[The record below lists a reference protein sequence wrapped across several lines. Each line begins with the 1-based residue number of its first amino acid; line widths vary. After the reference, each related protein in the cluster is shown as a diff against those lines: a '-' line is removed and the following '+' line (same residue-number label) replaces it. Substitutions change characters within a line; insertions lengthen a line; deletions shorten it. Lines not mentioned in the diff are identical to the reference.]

1 MEQSLVQRLS
11 GLSSLHHNRHPFL
24 GLQRPG
30 AGPPSIQDKQDLI
43 RVTESK
49 DDNDEDD
56 DPGDD
61 DDEKRKKKK
70 TRTVFSRSQV
80 SHELSLSLSH
90 LRHLQVFQL
99 ESTFDLKRYL
109 SSSERAGLAASLH
122 LTETQVGHL
131 DHLSKYST
139 LTPSLPPS
147 ISGQDLVSKPSEQ
160 MEETAGG

>member
-24 GLQRPG
+24 SLHQRPG
-30 AGPPSIQDKQDLI
+30 LGPVSQSQQDKQDLI

-49 DDNDEDD
+49 DDNEEDD

-80 SHELSLSLSH
+80 SVCCVRVISFLSLSLC
-90 LRHLQVFQL
+90 HLQVFQL

-122 LTETQVGHL
+122 LTETQVV
-131 DHLSKYST
+131 
-139 LTPSLPPS
+139 
-147 ISGQDLVSKPSEQ
+147 QF
-160 MEETAGG
+160 